1 MSSHQTI
8 MVALGGNALSPKGE
22 AGTITQQFARTRE
35 SLDGI
40 MHFVNLDYNICITHG
55 NGPQVG
61 DDLLRMDLTH
71 EQVPPL
77 PLGVCVAGTQ
87 GTIGYMIQQ
96 SLQNKLREEKLD
108 REIVTLV
115 TQVRV
120 DETDPAITKPT
131 KFIGHTYSKEQ
142 AEYFAEQ
149 LDWTIAEQNPGEWRR
164 VVPSPAPHYVMH
176 GKSIKALVDRGT
188 IVLAAGGGG
197 IPVYNDKDYRLKGL
211 DAVIDK
217 DLTAA
222 KLGRVI
228 RAQELWIITD
238 IDYVYLRFKKEG
250 QKAISKMTTIE
261 AKKYLQEGEFKKGSM
276 APKIKAALYFLKHYG
291 EKVIITSIPSIQKAI
306 NGKAGTE
313 IISPGDCILALSAYV

>member
-1 MSSHQTI
+1 MTSNKSI
-8 MVALGGNALSPKGE
+8 MVALGGNALSPKDQI
-22 AGTITQQFARTRE
+22 GTIKEQFERTRQ
-35 SLDGI
+35 SLNGI
-40 MHFVNLDYNICITHG
+40 MEFINIGYNICITHG

-61 DDLLRMDLTH
+61 NELLRMDLTH

-77 PLGVCVAGTQ
+77 PLGLCVAATQ

-96 SLQNKLREEKLD
+96 SLQNKLRTFELD
-108 REIVTLV
+108 REVVTLV
-115 TQVRV
+115 TQVRI
-120 DETDPAITKPT
+120 DENDSAISNPT
-131 KFIGHTYSKEQ
+131 KFIGKTYSEETAKSY
-142 AEYFAEQ
+142 ANK
-149 LDWTIAEQNPGEWRR
+149 LGWDIAEQNPGEWRR
-164 VVPSPAPHYVMH
+164 VVPSPLPLYVMH

-197 IPVYNDKDYRLKGL
+197 IPVYNDKDYRLKGI

-238 IDYVYLRFKKEG
+238 IDYVYLQFKKEG
-250 QKAISKMTTIE
+250 QKAISQMTTLE
-261 AKKYLQEGEFKKGSM
+261 AEKYLNDGEFKKGSM

-313 IISPGDCILALSAYV
+313 IIKSEIG

>member
-1 MSSHQTI
+1 MI
-8 MVALGGNALSPKGE
+8 ALGGNALSPKDQT
-22 AGTITQQFARTRE
+22 GTIKEQFERTRQ
-35 SLDGI
+35 SLNGI
-40 MHFVNLDYNICITHG
+40 MEFIKMGCNICITHG

-61 DDLLRMDLTH
+61 NELLRMDLTH

-77 PLGVCVAGTQ
+77 PLGLCVAATQ

-96 SLQNKLREEKLD
+96 SLQNKLRTFKLD
-108 REIVTLV
+108 KEVVTLV

-120 DETDPAITKPT
+120 DENDPAISNPT
-131 KFIGHTYSKEQ
+131 KFIGKTYSKET
-142 AEYFAEQ
+142 AKSYAKE
-149 LDWTIAEQNPGEWRR
+149 LGWDISEQNPGEWRR
-164 VVPSPAPHYVMH
+164 VVPSPLPYYVMH

-197 IPVYNDKDYRLKGL
+197 IPVYNDMDHRLKGL

-238 IDYVYLRFKKEG
+238 IDYVYLRFKKED
-250 QKAISKMTTIE
+250 QKAISQMTTQE
-261 AKKYLQEGEFKKGSM
+261 AEQYLQKGEFKKGSM
-276 APKIKAALYFLKHYG
+276 RPKIKAALYFLKHYG
-291 EKVIITSIPSIQKAI
+291 EKVIITSIPAIKKSID
-306 NGKAGTE
+306 GKAGTTIIKSE
-313 IISPGDCILALSAYV
+313 IG